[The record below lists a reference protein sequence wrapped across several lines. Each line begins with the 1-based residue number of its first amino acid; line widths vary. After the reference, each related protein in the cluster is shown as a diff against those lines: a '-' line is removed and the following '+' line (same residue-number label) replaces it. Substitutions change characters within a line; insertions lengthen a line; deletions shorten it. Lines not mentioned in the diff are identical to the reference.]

1 MASLV
6 RASAA
11 VLGVSAAVVAARN
24 AHSVTLY
31 LPGAVL
37 PDVPVW
43 LVLLAAALCGAMP
56 GLLLGL
62 RLGGGGSRAAHTVRR
77 LTEQAAEREWAL
89 EALRRRNVELRYDLE
104 SARRRVAPCAAEEP
118 PEVPDGWQGQ
128 PEATPS

>member
-1 MASLV
+1 MARLV
-6 RASAA
+6 RAAA
-11 VLGVSAAVVAARN
+11 VVLGVSATVAAAQN
-24 AHSVTLY
+24 AHVVTLY
-31 LPGAVL
+31 VPGAVL
-37 PDVPVW
+37 PGVPVW
-43 LVLLAAALCGAMP
+43 LVLAAAALCGAIP

-62 RLGGGGSRAAHTVRR
+62 RMGGGSRAARTVRR